1 MRVAHIFMVHKSPA
15 QLERVLNVLAHK
27 DFDFYIH
34 LDKKVDI
41 QPFEYLS
48 KINQVYFI
56 VNRTVCNWGGF
67 SLVKAIMKCIDQ
79 IEASGVKYDF
89 VNLLSAQ
96 DFPLKPITYIHDF
109 LSKNIG
115 YSFLSFDTTTDT
127 PWWKKAVTRY
137 SEYHF
142 TDNKFRG
149 VYLFQKLLNYIM
161 PKRKILSVFPQIYG
175 GSKSTW
181 WTISYDAAIYL
192 STYFKLN
199 PKLAKSLQYTW
210 GCDEIIIA
218 TILMNSPYRNKV
230 INENYRYVVFS
241 GDDGHPDFLTMNDYD
256 KLTNSKMLFARKFD
270 PAVDAEVLNKLQ
282 SNISAVNML

>member
-1 MRVAHIFMVHKSPA
+1 MRIAHLFMVHKSPA
-15 QLERVLNVLAHK
+15 QLEKLLAVMAHA

-41 QPFEYLS
+41 QPFEHLA

-56 VNRTVCNWGGF
+56 VDRTVCNWGGF
-67 SLVKAIMKCIDQ
+67 SLVRAIMKSIDQ
-79 IEASGVKYDF
+79 IQASGIRYDF
-89 VNLLSAQ
+89 INLLSAQ
-96 DFPLKPITYIHDF
+96 DFPLKPIAYIHDF
-109 LSKNIG
+109 FSNNIG
-115 YSFLSFDTTTDT
+115 NSFLSFDKTTDT
-127 PWWKKAVTRY
+127 PWWEKAVMRY

-149 VYLFQKLLNYIM
+149 VFLFQKLLNYIM
-161 PKRKILSVFPQIYG
+161 PKRKILNGFAQIYG

-192 STYFKLN
+192 SAFFKLN
-199 PKLAKSLQYTW
+199 PKLEKSLQYTW

-218 TILMNSPYRNKV
+218 TILMNSPYRDKI
-230 INENYRYVVFS
+230 INENYRYVIFS
-241 GDDGHPDFLTMNDYD
+241 GDDGHPDFLTMNDYE
-256 KLTNSKMLFARKFD
+256 KIISSEMLFARKFD

-282 SNISAVNML
+282 SNILAG